1 MKKIVSVMLVLV
13 MLTASLAG
21 CGGIARDAENKG
33 AQISAYVTAELRD
46 FDPGYTMLD
55 DGAAKMF
62 NLIYAGLVSLD
73 ENGKVQYELMDEYE
87 VIHDKNRNTHR
98 MLITLK
104 ETMWSDGRSLTAD
117 DVVYAWKRVLDP
129 EYDSPAASL
138 LFDIKN
144 ARAVK
149 SGDCSVDDL
158 GIASVSNYVLEIFFD
173 EEIDYDLFIE
183 RLASPAL
190 VPLREDVITRYDN
203 WATSSSTMVASGP
216 FAVKNFTLGK
226 SVTFERNSYYF
237 RDKDKDNLDKY
248 VKPYRINVTFAKGVD
263 KEFEKYQN
271 GEIFYLGDIP
281 VENRA
286 EYKKKANATDIP
298 SVHTY
303 VVNTTN
309 ELLSK
314 PAVRKALSMALDRE
328 EIAKLVVFAKPAT
341 GFVPAMTTD
350 KTSKDSFRK
359 NGGDVISKK
368 GDIEG
373 AKALL
378 AEAGVKSGSFSIS
391 YFENPTEAAIAE
403 YAKSVWEELGFKVT
417 TKALANSKRHSNA
430 YRDRDFDI
438 LAIDY
443 QMLSEDAFNYFA
455 TFSTAMSGMG
465 IDMQNDN
472 YDPVEHISGYS
483 DEAYDAII
491 ENAYAAENRKAASAY
506 LHEAEAKLAE
516 YMPVIPVVFNQDYYL
531 INKKVINN
539 VSLDYFGGKVFTDLK
554 MKNYEKYL
562 PTEE

>member
-1 MKKIVSVMLVLV
+1 
-13 MLTASLAG
+13 
-21 CGGIARDAENKG
+21 
-33 AQISAYVTAELRD
+33 
-46 FDPGYTMLD
+46 
-55 DGAAKMF
+55 
-62 NLIYAGLVSLD
+62 
-73 ENGKVQYELMDEYE
+73 
-87 VIHDKNRNTHR
+87 
-98 MLITLK
+98 
-104 ETMWSDGRSLTAD
+104 
-117 DVVYAWKRVLDP
+117 
-129 EYDSPAASL
+129 
-138 LFDIKN
+138 
-144 ARAVK
+144 
-149 SGDCSVDDL
+149 
-158 GIASVSNYVLEIFFD
+158 
-173 EEIDYDLFIE
+173 
-183 RLASPAL
+183 
-190 VPLREDVITRYDN
+190 
-203 WATSSSTMVASGP
+203 
-216 FAVKNFTLGK
+216 
-226 SVTFERNSYYF
+226 
-237 RDKDKDNLDKY
+237 
-248 VKPYRINVTFAKGVD
+248 
-263 KEFEKYQN
+263 
-271 GEIFYLGDIP
+271 
-281 VENRA
+281 
-286 EYKKKANATDIP
+286 
-298 SVHTY
+298 
-303 VVNTTN
+303 
-309 ELLSK
+309 
-314 PAVRKALSMALDRE
+314 
-328 EIAKLVVFAKPAT
+328 
-341 GFVPAMTTD
+341 MTTD

-359 NGGDVISKK
+359 NGGAVISKK

-378 AEAGVKSGSFSIS
+378 AEAGVKSGSFAIS

-516 YMPVIPVVFNQDYYL
+516 DMPVIPVVFNQDYYL

-539 VSLDYFGGKVFTDLK
+539 VSLDYFGGKIFTDLK